1 MVSWGPLQQ
10 CWASWNLNNTK
21 LAGSVGRQ
29 DGRRSLHRDLKK
41 LDPGPK
47 LNKVRFNIIKFW
59 VLHFDQNN
67 PYSATGWGPY
77 SWRAEQKKGI
87 WGH

>member
-1 MVSWGPLQQ
+1 MGTIVTME
-10 CWASWNLNNTK
+10 ASWNLNNTK
-21 LAGSVGRQ
+21 LAGSVGRL
-29 DGRRSLHRDLKK
+29 DSRRPRDLNK

-47 LNKVRFNIIKFW
+47 FNKVRFNMIKFW

-67 PYSATGWGPY
+67 PCSVTGWGRNC
-77 SWRAEQKKGI
+77 WRAEQKKGI